1 MTKKISFLLLIVTLL
16 GLTFSLTSC
25 EATSNGVEGF
35 LTSILPDEN
44 SSKIAQTAHNIVDWI
59 ATKIKTFL
67 NSIGLKRRGL
77 GLMTFLVWLINS
89 SKQKQLST

>member
-1 MTKKISFLLLIVTLL
+1 MTKKISFWLLIVTLL

-35 LTSILPDEN
+35 LTLQQKLKP
-44 SSKIAQTAHNIVDWI
+44 
-59 ATKIKTFL
+59 FL

-89 SKQKQLST
+89 GKQKQLST